1 MISSESR
8 PAAGIA
14 KSFVGRPMRKPAMTA
29 ILAFVLATAFT
40 FAAAPTAIAAPSIE
54 NNGMVTFWEPD
65 QCRGQKPGVCR
76 DYSADQLNQPG
87 MMLPDQQITTHQS
100 PVPRSPSPQR

>member
-14 KSFVGRPMRKPAMTA
+14 KNLAGRPMRKSAMTA
-29 ILAFVLATAFT
+29 ISAFLLATAFT
-40 FAAAPTAIAAPSIE
+40 FAAAPTATAAPSVGS
-54 NNGMVTFWEPD
+54 NGMVTFWEPD

-76 DYSADQLNQPG
+76 DYSADQLNQPS
-87 MMLPDQQITTHQS
+87 MMLPDRQITTH
-100 PVPRSPSPQR
+100 RSPSPQSHSPQR